1 MTLHI
6 ADLIDV
12 CKTDARISRFGNYLC
27 QTCLAASSEP
37 AVLEL
42 ASKAL
47 ARLTQVSGTYTAN
60 LKTQLVNHEVKRAFE
75 NLSSMQDTGQNQTY
89 TEREETK
96 RFQKG
101 YSSVL
106 VLREI
111 ACCMPTFF
119 FQNVSQFYDVIFN
132 AVWDPRIDLRESA
145 VHALRA
151 GLIVTVQRE
160 SAKQAKHQHLQWYK
174 TCYTAVIDGLPK
186 LDTPSSE
193 LQQSTRSPASG
204 NRGANNLIRDNKIHG
219 SLLVLAELLRC
230 SNGEWERQNSS
241 IEKDIIQGDQFQ
253 VPSTASSNSLS
264 GTPISSFA
272 SYPDKL
278 KGGLNAVKKYY
289 QSGFSRQSRCSS
301 DSTYM
306 GANRNVVTPI
316 PFNWFGPIHT
326 LVGREQI
333 VESALLKTLI
343 NDHYDDICRIV
354 LQIAKQIT
362 NSRNVNVQNVNIQ
375 NALLLV
381 LPKLANFQRETFVA
395 KYLEQTMSFMDKLLL
410 AKDRYNAYIGIGLL
424 AVAAG
429 PQIQSYLRNVLE
441 NIRQNLPSKQA
452 TNKKRLNHLDPAI
465 FACISMLA
473 SAVKH
478 HIRQEITLML
488 DSMLSAGLS
497 PALTTAL
504 YELAE
509 HIPAFKNEIADGL
522 LKILSLI
529 LMQQT
534 YRHPGTPKHIVIAQ
548 AQITAGGQS
557 PEPPDT
563 ASIVLGLRTLGS
575 FDFEGHSLLQFV
587 RHCADNYLHSEEK
600 LIRLEAVRTCSSLLE
615 GTLLGLAGRN
625 SQTVMSTVNEVLAK
639 LLVVGITD
647 RDSDIRLCV
656 MDCLNECFD
665 NHLAQPENL
674 TALFVA
680 LNDEQ
685 FEIRELT
692 MCIIGRLSIL
702 NPAHIM
708 PPLRK
713 TLIQLLTEI
722 EHSGVGRNKEQ
733 SARILGHLVANAPT
747 LIRPYVNPI
756 LSVLIPKLKEADL
769 NPMVVTSLLRA
780 IGDLAQ
786 VGGKLMTQYVN
797 DLLPI
802 LLDILNDASSSQK
815 REVSLWTLAQLVES
829 TGAVVTPYHRYP
841 NLLDTLLGFL
851 RTEQRPSIRSQTLR
865 LLGLLGALDP
875 YKHKLNTGQIDSA
888 SVKLAPLIPVNDS
901 TSEMEQSYEMSPS
914 EMLVNMGSGTLEDFY
929 PSVAIATLMK
939 IIRDPTLFRHH
950 TEVVKA
956 VTYIFKAL
964 GIKSVPYISQV
975 IPSMMSVIRS
985 SDKEFRDFLF
995 QQLGGLISIVQQHI
1009 RNYLDDIFELIKE
1022 FWSVESP
1029 LQGTIILLVENISQ
1043 ALGSEFKV
1051 YLPQLIPQILRV
1063 LMHDT
1068 SQGRSVTGKL
1078 LLALEKFGST
1088 TADYMHLILPPIV
1101 KLFDS
1106 TEVPNPIRKK
1116 ALECIDRL
1124 SESLDF
1130 SEYASRIIHPLV
1142 RCLDSTDSKSM
1153 ELRPEAMDTLASLV
1167 VQLGKKYT
1175 IFIPMVHKVMIKQ
1188 KISHQRYELLCARV
1202 MEGGSPS
1209 DFEDSMIRNSSR
1221 RRRGGNEGVRGKE
1234 PSPAGLTTA
1243 SSGGVRKQKISEDL
1257 RKAWAVSKRVN
1268 KDDWL
1273 EWYSGLCRELLKA
1286 SPSPALRACWTVAQ
1300 W

>member
-1 MTLHI
+1 M
-6 ADLIDV
+6 IDV

-27 QTCLAASSEP
+27 QTCLGGSSEP
-37 AVLEL
+37 EVIEL
-42 ASKAL
+42 AAKAL
-47 ARLTQVSGTYTAN
+47 ARLTQVSGTYTTN

-75 NLSSMQDTGQNQTY
+75 YLQSMQSTVLGQPLS
-89 TEREETK
+89 EREEAK
-96 RFQKG
+96 RFQRG
-101 YSSVL
+101 YAAVL

-132 AVWDPRIDLRESA
+132 AVWDSRLDLRESA

-160 SAKQAKHQHLQWYK
+160 SAKQAKHQHQVWYK
-174 TCYTAVIDGLPK
+174 TCYTAVTDGLPK
-186 LDTPSSE
+186 LDASLNDSQYTN
-193 LQQSTRSPASG
+193 RSPAARALS
-204 NRGANNLIRDNKIHG
+204 IQRDDRIHG

-230 SNGEWERQNSS
+230 SNGVWERANSH
-241 IEKDIIQGDQFQ
+241 IEENIIQRDQFALQ
-253 VPSTASSNSLS
+253 SNNVGSSLAVSPTNNVV
-264 GTPISSFA
+264 

-278 KGGLNAVKKYY
+278 KGGLNAVKRYY
-289 QSGFSRQSRCSS
+289 QSGFNRQSRSS
-301 DSTYM
+301 TDPTYI
-306 GANRNVVTPI
+306 GASRTVVSSI
-316 PFNWFGPIHT
+316 PFNWFGST
-326 LVGREQI
+326 LPGREQI
-333 VESALLKTLI
+333 VESALLKALLYE
-343 NDHYDDICRIV
+343 HYDEICKIV
-354 LQIAKQIT
+354 LQIAT
-362 NSRNVNVQNVNIQ
+362 NPTMSRNANIQ

-381 LPKLANFQRETFVA
+381 LPKLASFQQDTFVE
-395 KYLEQTMSFMDKLLL
+395 KYLQQSMSYMDKLLL
-410 AKDRYNAYIGIGLL
+410 ARDRYNAYIGIGLL

-429 PQIQSYLRNVLE
+429 PQIESYLKNVLE
-441 NIRQNLPSKQA
+441 NIRQNLPSKQT
-452 TNKKRLNHLDPAI
+452 TNKKRQNSHLDPAI

-478 HIRQEITLML
+478 HIRPEISQML
-488 DSMLSAGLS
+488 DSMLSVGLS

-504 YELAE
+504 YELAQN
-509 HIPAFKNEIADGL
+509 IPAFKNEIADGL

-529 LMQQT
+529 LMQQQ
-534 YRHPGTPKHIVIAQ
+534 YRHPGTPKHLVMVQTPMAH
-548 AQITAGGQS
+548 GGQS

-647 RDSDIRLCV
+647 RDPDIRLCV

-708 PPLRK
+708 PSLRK

-756 LSVLIPKLKEADL
+756 LSVLIPKLKETDL
-769 NPMVVTSLLRA
+769 NPMVITSLLRA

-797 DLLPI
+797 ELLPI

-829 TGAVVTPYHRYP
+829 TGAVITPYHRYP

-851 RTEQRPSIRSQTLR
+851 RTEQRQSIRSQTLR

-888 SVKLAPLIPVNDS
+888 SVKMAPLIPVSDS
-901 TSEMEQSYEMSPS
+901 TSELELSYEMSPS
-914 EMLVNMGSGTLEDFY
+914 EMLVNMGSGTLDDFY

-956 VTYIFKAL
+956 VTFIFKAL

-975 IPSMMSVIRS
+975 IPSMMNVIRS
-985 SDKEFRDFLF
+985 SDNAFRDFLF

-1022 FWSVESP
+1022 FWTIDSP
-1029 LQGTIILLVENISQ
+1029 LQKTIILLVENISQ

-1068 SQGRSVTGKL
+1068 SPARDVTGKL
-1078 LLALEKFGST
+1078 LVALEKFGST
-1088 TADYMHLILPPIV
+1088 TNDYMHLILPPIV

-1106 TEVPNPIRKK
+1106 PEVPLQIRGR

-1142 RCLDSTDSKSM
+1142 RCLDSTP
-1153 ELRPEAMDTLASLV
+1153 ELRTEAMDTLASLV
-1167 VQLGKKYT
+1167 VQLGRKYT
-1175 IFIPMVHKVMIKQ
+1175 IFTPMVHKVLIKQ
-1188 KISHQRYELLCARV
+1188 KITHQRYELLCARV
-1202 MEGGSPS
+1202 MEGDSPS
-1209 DFEDSMIRNSSR
+1209 DLEDSMIRYPGR
-1221 RRRGGNEGVRGKE
+1221 RRRGGNEGSRGKE
-1234 PSPAGLTTA
+1234 QSPAGTA
-1243 SSGGVRKQKISEDL
+1243 AGTSGTVRKLPVNPEDL
-1257 RKAWAVSKRVN
+1257 KKAWAVSKRVN
-1268 KDDWL
+1268 KEDWL
-1273 EWYSGLCRELLKA
+1273 EWYGGLCRELLKA

>member
-1 MTLHI
+1 MIFPKHKKTYTFNLL
-6 ADLIDV
+6 DLIDV

-37 AVLEL
+37 SVIEL
-42 ASKAL
+42 AAKAL

-75 NLSSMQDTGQNQTY
+75 NLQAMHASSQNQPLN
-89 TEREETK
+89 EREEAK

-132 AVWDPRIDLRESA
+132 AVWDSRIDLRESA
-145 VHALRA
+145 VHAIRA

-160 SAKQAKHQHLQWYK
+160 SAKQAKHQHQAWYK
-174 TCYTAVIDGLPK
+174 TCYTAVIEGLPK
-186 LDTPSSE
+186 LDPMASD
-193 LQQSTRSPASG
+193 QQQGTRSPATSSRVM
-204 NRGANNLIRDNKIHG
+204 NSQRDDRIHG

-230 SNGEWERQNSS
+230 SNGDWERANSH
-241 IEKDIIQGDQFQ
+241 IEENIIQGDQFV
-253 VPSTASSNSLS
+253 VPSTISGNSLTGS
-264 GTPISSFA
+264 PTSSYL

-278 KGGLNAVKKYY
+278 KGGLNAVKRYY
-289 QSGFSRQSRCSS
+289 QSGFSRQSRSS
-301 DSTYM
+301 TDSAYM
-306 GANRNVVTPI
+306 GASRTAFSSI
-316 PFNWFGPIHT
+316 PFNWFGST

-333 VESALLKTLI
+333 VESALLRALLFE
-343 NDHYDDICRIV
+343 HYDDICKIV
-354 LQIAKQIT
+354 LQIAKHPNI
-362 NSRNVNVQNVNIQ
+362 SRNPNIQ

-381 LPKLANFQRETFVA
+381 LPKLACFQRDIFVK
-395 KYLEQTMSFMDKLLL
+395 KYLEQSMNYMDKLLL
-410 AKDRYNAYIGIGLL
+410 AKHRYNAYIGIGLL

-452 TNKKRLNHLDPAI
+452 TTKKRQNSDLDPAI

-478 HIRQEITLML
+478 HIRTEISQML
-488 DSMLSAGLS
+488 DSMLSVGLS

-504 YELAE
+504 YELAQN
-509 HIPAFKNEIADGL
+509 IPAFKNEIADGL

-529 LMQQT
+529 LMQQQ
-534 YRHPGTPKHIVIAQ
+534 YRHPGTPKHLVMAQPPIAQ
-548 AQITAGGQS
+548 GGIS

-563 ASIVLGLRTLGS
+563 SSIVLGLRTLGS

-625 SQTVMSTVNEVLAK
+625 SQTVLSTVNEVLAK

-647 RDSDIRLCV
+647 RDPDIRLCV

-708 PPLRK
+708 PSLRK

-756 LSVLIPKLKEADL
+756 LSVLIPKLKDTDL
-769 NPMVVTSLLRA
+769 NPGVITSLLRA

-797 DLLPI
+797 SLLPI

-829 TGAVVTPYHRYP
+829 TGAVVTPYNRYP
-841 NLLDTLLGFL
+841 NLLDILLGFL

-888 SVKLAPLIPVNDS
+888 SVQMAPLIPVNDS

-956 VTYIFKAL
+956 VTFIFKAL

-975 IPSMMSVIRS
+975 IPSMMNVIRS
-985 SDKEFRDFLF
+985 SDNNFRDFLF

-1029 LQGTIILLVENISQ
+1029 LQPTIILLVENIAQ

-1088 TADYMHLILPPIV
+1088 TNDYMHLILPPIV

-1106 TEVPNPIRKK
+1106 TEVPLPIRSK

-1142 RCLDSTDSKSM
+1142 RCLDSTPD
-1153 ELRPEAMDTLASLV
+1153 LRPEAMDTLASLV

-1175 IFIPMVHKVMIKQ
+1175 IFIPMVHKVLIKQ

-1209 DFEDSMIRNSSR
+1209 DFDDSMIRYPGR
-1221 RRRGGNEGVRGKE
+1221 RRRGGNDGNRGKE
-1234 PSPAGLTTA
+1234 PSPAGSTA
-1243 SSGGVRKQKISEDL
+1243 VASGVVKKLPVNPEDL
-1257 RKAWAVSKRVN
+1257 KKAWAVSKRVN

-1273 EWYSGLCRELLKA
+1273 EWYAGLCRELLKA

>member
-1 MTLHI
+1 M
-6 ADLIDV
+6 IDV

-27 QTCLAASSEP
+27 QTCLTGSSEP
-37 AVLEL
+37 AVIEL
-42 ASKAL
+42 AAKAL
-47 ARLTQVSGTYTAN
+47 ARLTQVSGTYTTN
-60 LKTQLVNHEVKRAFE
+60 LKTQLVSHEVKRAFE
-75 NLSSMQDTGQNQTY
+75 NLQAMQTVGQSLPLN
-89 TEREETK
+89 EREEAK

-132 AVWDPRIDLRESA
+132 AVWDSRMDLRESA

-160 SAKQAKHQHLQWYK
+160 SAKQAKHQHQAWYK
-174 TCYTAVIDGLPK
+174 TCYTAVVDGLPK
-186 LDTPSSE
+186 LDTSSGDQ
-193 LQQSTRSPASG
+193 QQSSRSPST
-204 NRGANNLIRDNKIHG
+204 NSRVMNSQRDDRIHG

-230 SNGEWERQNSS
+230 SNGVWERANSH
-241 IEKDIIQGDQFQ
+241 IEENIIQGEQFVVQ
-253 VPSTASSNSLS
+253 SHNSGQSLTNSPSSNY
-264 GTPISSFA
+264 T

-278 KGGLNAVKKYY
+278 KGGLNAVKRYY
-289 QSGFSRQSRCSS
+289 QSGFSRQTRSS
-301 DSTYM
+301 DSSYSGST
-306 GANRNVVTPI
+306 RTVVTSI
-316 PFNWFGPIHT
+316 PFNWFGST
-326 LVGREQI
+326 LAGREQI
-333 VESALLKTLI
+333 VESALLKALLYE
-343 NDHYDDICRIV
+343 HYDEICQIV
-354 LQIAKQIT
+354 LHIATHPTI
-362 NSRNVNVQNVNIQ
+362 SRNPNIQ
-375 NALLLV
+375 NSLLLV
-381 LPKLANFQRETFVA
+381 LPKLASFQQDTFVA
-395 KYLEQTMSFMDKLLL
+395 KYLEQAMNYMDKLLL

-429 PQIQSYLRNVLE
+429 SQIQSYLRNVLE
-441 NIRQNLPSKQA
+441 NIRQNLPSKQV
-452 TNKKRLNHLDPAI
+452 TSKKRQNSHLDPAI

-478 HIRQEITLML
+478 HIRPEISQML
-488 DSMLSAGLS
+488 DSMLSVGLS

-504 YELAE
+504 YELAQN
-509 HIPAFKNEIADGL
+509 IPAFKNEIADGL

-529 LMQQT
+529 LMQQQ
-534 YRHPGTPKHIVIAQ
+534 YRHPGTPKHLVMAQ
-548 AQITAGGQS
+548 PPITHSGQS

-647 RDSDIRLCV
+647 RDPDIRFCV

-708 PPLRK
+708 PSLRK

-747 LIRPYVNPI
+747 LIRPYVHPI
-756 LSVLIPKLKEADL
+756 LSVLIPKLKETDL
-769 NPMVVTSLLRA
+769 NPMVITSLLRA

-851 RTEQRPSIRSQTLR
+851 RTEQRQSIRSQTLR

-888 SVKLAPLIPVNDS
+888 SVQLAPLIPVSDS

-914 EMLVNMGSGTLEDFY
+914 EMLVNMGSGTLDEFY

-956 VTYIFKAL
+956 VTFIFKAL

-975 IPSMMSVIRS
+975 IPSMMNVIRS
-985 SDKEFRDFLF
+985 SDNSFRDFLF

-1009 RNYLDDIFELIKE
+1009 RNYLDDIFDLIKE

-1029 LQGTIILLVENISQ
+1029 LQPTIILLVENIAQ

-1068 SQGRSVTGKL
+1068 SQGRQVTGKL

-1088 TADYMHLILPPIV
+1088 TNDYMHLILPPIV

-1106 TEVPNPIRKK
+1106 PEVPLQIRGK

-1142 RCLDSTDSKSM
+1142 RCLDSTPD
-1153 ELRPEAMDTLASLV
+1153 LRPQAMDTLASLV
-1167 VQLGKKYT
+1167 VQLGRKYA
-1175 IFIPMVHKVMIKQ
+1175 IFTPMVHKVLIKQ
-1188 KISHQRYELLCARV
+1188 KITHQRYELLCARV
-1202 MEGGSPS
+1202 MEGDSAA
-1209 DFEDSMIRNSSR
+1209 DFEDSTIRYSGR
-1221 RRRGGNEGVRGKE
+1221 RRRGNNDGGRSKEQSPGSAASVTSGV
-1234 PSPAGLTTA
+1234 
-1243 SSGGVRKQKISEDL
+1243 VRKLPVNPEDL
-1257 RKAWAVSKRVN
+1257 KKAWAVSKRVN

-1273 EWYSGLCRELLKA
+1273 EWYNGLCRELLKA